1 MRFASF
7 APSRFKDT
15 VFYRQG
21 AKNAKKT
28 NKRTPPIFAPFAP
41 PRFTHK
47 FFHRQA
53 TVLIVKGKKGEIQGN
68 RILITE
74 ELDEVIIVPGG
85 CQSFYFDAAFDRPI
99 LFEQI

>member
-1 MRFASF
+1 MTPETGVCSGRVAIQT
-7 APSRFKDT
+7 AHCGR
-15 VFYRQG
+15 VVVG
-21 AKNAKKT
+21 AEEARDGRNGNRKT
-28 NKRTPPIFAPFAP
+28 HDVILKEKVPWG
-41 PRFTHK
+41 K
-47 FFHRQA
+47 QA
-53 TVLIVKGKKGEIQGN
+53 GRPGQGN